1 MKISTIL
8 TAGAV
13 VASLAFA
20 QQKSA
25 PAAAAPAA
33 KIKRTADG
41 HPDLSGLWTYAID
54 IAPVTLKKTVNGQT
68 TVIPVNQSA
77 RHQVFNDLPGAKP
90 WTKAPNYKPEFR
102 AKVADVEA
110 HQSKTDGVFY
120 CGKPG
125 VPRIGSP
132 RRIVQLPNEFI
143 FLYEDI
149 SGDPYRVIPVNAKH
163 NEGANPSYYG
173 DSVAHWEGDT
183 LVVES
188 TNFVDDTWFGED
200 GYIHSDAMKVTERLW
215 RLGDDLG
222 YQVTVEDP
230 KMLAEPWTNFPHR
243 VKPSKV
249 ALEESPICKE
259 DDGNR
264 LLNND
269 HHLQR

>member
-1 MKISTIL
+1 MTRQIASIFAASAL
-8 TAGAV
+8 
-13 VASLAFA
+13 VASFAVA
-20 QQKSA
+20 QQKAVPA
-25 PAAAAPAA
+25 PQAT
-33 KIKRTADG
+33 KRMADG

-54 IAPVTLKKTVNGQT
+54 LAPVTLKKTVDGKT
-68 TVIPVNQSA
+68 TVTPVTQSA
-77 RHQVFNDLPGAKP
+77 RHEVFNDLPGSMP
-90 WTKAPNYKPEFR
+90 WTKTPTYKPEFR

-110 HQSKTDGVFY
+110 HQSKVDGVFY

-125 VPRIGSP
+125 LPRIGSP

-149 SGDPYRVIPVNAKH
+149 SGDPYRVIRVNAKH
-163 NEGANPSYYG
+163 NEDANPSYYG
-173 DSVAHWEGDT
+173 DSIAHWEGDT

-200 GYIHSDAMKVTERLW
+200 GYIHSDAMKVIERLW

-230 KMLAEPWTNFPHR
+230 KMLMEPWTNFPHR
-243 VKPSKV
+243 IKPSKI

-259 DDGNR
+259 DDGQR
-264 LLNND
+264 LLNLD

>member
-1 MKISTIL
+1 MKIATIL

-20 QQKSA
+20 QQKAA
-25 PAAAAPAA
+25 PSAAAPAA

-183 LVVES
+183 FVIES
-188 TNFVDDTWFGED
+188 G
-200 GYIHSDAMKVTERLW
+200 GYAERFWLPGGLPHSEHMLVTEKLTRTDYNTMNMEL
-215 RLGDDLG
+215 
-222 YQVTVEDP
+222 TINDP
-230 KMLAEPWTNFPHR
+230 ATYTRPWKIGRAH
-243 VKPSKV
+243 V
-249 ALEESPICKE
+249 
-259 DDGNR
+259 
-264 LLNND
+264 
-269 HHLQR
+269 